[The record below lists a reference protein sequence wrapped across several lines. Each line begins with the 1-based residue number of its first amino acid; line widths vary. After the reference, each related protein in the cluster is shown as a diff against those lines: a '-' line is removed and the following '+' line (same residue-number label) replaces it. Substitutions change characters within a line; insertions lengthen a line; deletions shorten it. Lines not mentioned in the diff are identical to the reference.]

1 MENRKRNLQIIVR
14 VTGEERALMMGVPF
28 CRFIRKLHKRIAILC
43 VLLCKKTLQLTQK
56 NSIL

>member
-1 MENRKRNLQIIVR
+1 MKNRKRAMQILVR
-14 VTGEERALMMGVPF
+14 VTEEERAPIMGVPF

-43 VLLCKKTLQLTQK
+43 VLLCKKTLRLTQK